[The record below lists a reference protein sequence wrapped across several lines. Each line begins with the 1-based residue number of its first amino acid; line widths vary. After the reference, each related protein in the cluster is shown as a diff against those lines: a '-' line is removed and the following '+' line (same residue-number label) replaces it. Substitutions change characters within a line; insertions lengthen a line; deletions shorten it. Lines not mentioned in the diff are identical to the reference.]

1 MTPSRETFESASD
14 IFLLQMIAEAD
25 DYTPAA
31 IHMAREVLLSR
42 GFTTS
47 AITASVNTL
56 LQNKKNAAD
65 KKEQVISSIVDPIAE
80 MLEPKK
86 EIGNTKLIKA
96 LKWYVGI
103 VLAYSIFRF
112 LWECWFVFQNESWA
126 QLYSVLLVI
135 PVLMNTLLFVL
146 VVKQNKWGWRLILFS
161 ASFSLVMSFNSVTS
175 NQDMIVQLGPSAW
188 IKDAFGLVVAA
199 SLISLLLQQ
208 DLLLYFNQ
216 NRKTGWLTIAIGVG
230 LALVMLL
237 IQWLSMARVA
247 PF

>member
-42 GFTTS
+42 GFTAS

-86 EIGNTKLIKA
+86 EIGNTKLIQA

-103 VLAYSIFRF
+103 VLVFSIFR
-112 LWECWFVFQNESWA
+112 LLRECWFVFQNETWL
-126 QLYSVLLVI
+126 QLFSVIMVI
-135 PVLMNTLLFVL
+135 PVLINVLLFVL
-146 VVKQNKWGWRLILFS
+146 VIKQNKWGWLLILFS
-161 ASFSLVMSFNSVTS
+161 SSFSLIMSLNSLITRQDTIFN
-175 NQDMIVQLGPSAW
+175 LPPSALLKVGFN
-188 IKDAFGLVVAA
+188 IVVAS
-199 SLISLLLQQ
+199 SLIGLLLKQ
-208 DLLLYFNQ
+208 DLLIYFNQ
-216 NRKTGWLTIAIGVG
+216 NRKTGWLIIAIGVG
-230 LALVMLL
+230 LALVVLL
-237 IQWLSMARVA
+237 TQWLSMARVA